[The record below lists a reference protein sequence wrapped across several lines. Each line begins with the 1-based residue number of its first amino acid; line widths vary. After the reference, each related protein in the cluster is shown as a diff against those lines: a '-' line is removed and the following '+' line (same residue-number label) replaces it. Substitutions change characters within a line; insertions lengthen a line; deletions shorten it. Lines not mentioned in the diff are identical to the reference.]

1 MTAALAAKSGQ
12 APEVMVKNIAD
23 FERSYADYDLATR
36 MKEAVEFK
44 ADLVILAI
52 GENVPA
58 LATAEDGAKFE
69 ASVTKLIETLT
80 GERKPTLL
88 VRSGFWGTRKGQ
100 GAAPGLRLRGRNL
113 CVDISGLGKVEANY
127 ARSERPYKTRRR
139 RQPPG
144 RPWHGRHR
152 RRDREGAGEVTRPH
166 RDPVSK

>member
-1 MTAALAAKSGQ
+1 
-12 APEVMVKNIAD
+12 MVKNIAD

-80 GERKPTLL
+80 GKENPLFSCGAD
-88 VRSGFWGTRKGQ
+88 SGEPGKGQ

-113 CVDISGLGKVEANY
+113 CGHQRTRQGRGQL
-127 ARSERPYKTRRR
+127 RPLRKTLQTRRR

-144 RPWHGRHR
+144 
-152 RRDREGAGEVTRPH
+152 DRGMAAIADAIVKALE
-166 RDPVSK
+166 K